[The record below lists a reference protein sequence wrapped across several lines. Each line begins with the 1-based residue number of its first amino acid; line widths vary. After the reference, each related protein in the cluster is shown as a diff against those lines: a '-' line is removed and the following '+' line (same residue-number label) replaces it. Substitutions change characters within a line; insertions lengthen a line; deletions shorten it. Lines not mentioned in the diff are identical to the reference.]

1 MDKDKLIG
9 TRLDGRYELTD
20 LVGEGGMANVYRA
33 SDVLDNRVVAVKILK
48 NEYSESEEF
57 QRRFRDESKAIAMMS
72 HPNIVKI
79 YDMGFS
85 DKMQYIVME
94 YIDGITLKDYIDS
107 EHVLNWKDAVHFVV
121 QILRAL
127 QHAHNRGIVHRD
139 IKPQNIMLL
148 TDGTIKV
155 MDFGI
160 AKFAREESRTAT
172 DQAIGTVHYISPE
185 QARGDVTDAKS
196 DLYSVGVM
204 FYEMLT
210 GRKPFDTDNPVSIA
224 VMHMQNVAVR
234 PRDINPNIP
243 SGLEEIIMHAM
254 EKDASKRYQT
264 AAEMIRDIEAFKANN
279 QIIFGYY
286 NAPEPTQYFTPPETG
301 NRRAPQRE
309 RVAYEQNGGGGR
321 GDYYEDYPPENE
333 PEPEQSKS
341 LVIPIL
347 TAVTIVVLVV
357 AAIVIFLIVGQG
369 TNGSN
374 SSTDEVPKVIGMNYD
389 DAVLNYPNIDFEVA
403 EQDYTDKYEEN
414 IIYKQ
419 SIEAGQFVK
428 KNKDGKIELAVAVSK
443 GVQKVQIPDLTN
455 YTAQEAEDALKA
467 LGLTAEQKKTQ
478 STSEENIEADH
489 VIRTDPAMNE
499 EVAVGSNVVI
509 YVSQGVA
516 VDETDVPKF
525 VGMTREDA
533 QKEADSRKLKLEITE
548 VPSTEEKGIVT
559 EQDPEPGKVVVSGST
574 IKLNVSNGE
583 QPEGEVTYGLENL
596 PVSSMSGMY
605 TLSFTTDEDG
615 VIASRQFVAESLTNA
630 SVSVKVKGKGS
641 KVVKVLITSAQSG
654 KTEVLGTYTFDFANK
669 KFTASSENIE
679 GALSGVAVQ
688 TVPAVTAAPVETAAP
703 GGAPS
708 EVE

>member
-9 TRLDGRYELTD
+9 TRLDGRYELTE
-20 LVGEGGMANVYRA
+20 LVGEGGMADVYRA
-33 SDVLDNRVVAVKILK
+33 VDVLDNRAVAVKILK
-48 NEYSESEEF
+48 QEYSESEEF

-94 YIDGITLKDYIDS
+94 FIDGITLKDYIDS
-107 EHVLNWKDAVHFVV
+107 EHVLNWKDAVHFVI

-127 QHAHNRGIVHRD
+127 QHAHSRGIVHRD

-264 AAEMIRDIEAFKANN
+264 AADMIRDIEAFKQNN

-286 NAPEPTQYFTPPETG
+286 NAPEPTQYFTPPESG
-301 NRRAPQRE
+301 RAPQRGNPT
-309 RVAYEQNGGGGR
+309 YGR
-321 GDYYEDYPPENE
+321 GNEPEYYDNDYAEGNE

-341 LVIPIL
+341 LVVPIL
-347 TAVTIVVLVV
+347 TAVTIVVVVV
-357 AAIVIFLIVGQG
+357 AAIVIFLLVGQG
-369 TNGSN
+369 TNGS
-374 SSTDEVPKVIGMNYD
+374 SGSTDEVPKVIGMNYD
-389 DAVLNYPNIDFEVA
+389 DAVLNYPNIEFEVA
-403 EQDYTDKYEEN
+403 EQEYTDKYEEN

-455 YTAQEAEDALKA
+455 YTAQEAEDALSA

-499 EVAVGSNVVI
+499 EVPVGSSVVI
-509 YVSQGVA
+509 YVSQGIA

-525 VGMTREDA
+525 VGMSQEDA
-533 QKEADSRKLKLEITE
+533 QKEAEGRKLKLEITE
-548 VPSTEEKGIVT
+548 APSSEEKGIVT
-559 EQDPEPGKVVVSGST
+559 EQDPEPGKVVASGST
-574 IKLNVSNGE
+574 IKLTVSNGE
-583 QPEGEVTYGLENL
+583 EPEGEVTYGLENL
-596 PVSSMSGMY
+596 PVSEMSGMY

-615 VIASRQFVAESLTNA
+615 VIASRQFVAESLTDA
-630 SVSVKVKGKGS
+630 SVSVKVQGKGS
-641 KVVKVLITSAQSG
+641 KVVKVSITSAQSG

-669 KFTASSENIE
+669 RFTASSENIA
-679 GALSGVAVQ
+679 GALAGVAVQ
-688 TVPAVTAAPVETAAP
+688 TVPATTPAETTAAPE
-703 GGAPS
+703 
-708 EVE
+708 EVQ